1 MLQVSEFNQ
10 GLPEL
15 PEGKVTVPKL
25 PSPEVLQAITSA
37 VGVSNSSRKTTAI
50 YTRRKTIQERNN
62 TMDIYD
68 EDVDINHADSANI
81 EPIIISRLSRI

>member
-15 PEGKVTVPKL
+15 AEGKLTVLEL
-25 PSPEVLQAITSA
+25 PNPEVLQATTSA
-37 VGVSNSSRKTTAI
+37 VGVSNSSRKTIAI

>member
-15 PEGKVTVPKL
+15 PEGKLTVPEL
-25 PSPEVLQAITSA
+25 PNPEVLQATTSV